1 MLASNG
7 LADDFELLGRWKNGD
22 KAAGNEL
29 VDRHFSSVY
38 RFFRSKIDSDVE
50 DLAQRTFL
58 ASLEHYDR
66 IREGT
71 FRAYLLGIARH
82 LLFHQYRH
90 KRTHAKLEDFLS
102 VSAEDLQGG
111 TPSQIRAVSEE
122 KKLLL
127 KGLRSI
133 PIDFQICV
141 ELHYWEGMGV
151 ADIAE
156 VLGVQVGTVKSRLF
170 RARQM
175 LRERIEAMHE
185 SDTLIRSTVDDLDR
199 WASAL
204 QKDFGLGSDD
214 AKPETDA

>member
-1 MLASNG
+1 MTETI
-7 LADDFELLGRWKNGD
+7 DDFELLKRWKDGD
-22 KAAGNEL
+22 KVAGNEI

-38 RFFRSKIDSDVE
+38 RFFRSKLDGDVD

-58 ASLEHYDR
+58 ASLENYDR
-66 IREGT
+66 IRKGT

-82 LLFHQYRH
+82 LLFHQYRD
-90 KRTHAKLEDFLS
+90 KRAIGNLTEFAE
-102 VSAEDLQGG
+102 VSAADLQA
-111 TPSQIRAVSEE
+111 TASQVQAVREE

-151 ADIAE
+151 ADIAD
-156 VLGVQVGTVKSRLF
+156 VLGVQPGTIKSRLS

-185 SDTLIRSTVDDLDR
+185 SDSLIRSTVDNLDG
-199 WASAL
+199 WANAL
-204 QKDFGLGSDD
+204 QRDFGRGGSEE
-214 AKPETDA
+214 PSG

>member
-1 MLASNG
+1 MAEPT
-7 LADDFELLGRWKNGD
+7 DDFELLKRWKAGD

-38 RFFRSKIDSDVE
+38 RFFRSKIDNDVE

-90 KRTHAKLEDFLS
+90 KRTHGKLEDFLE
-102 VSAEDLQGG
+102 VSAEDLQG
-111 TPSQIRAVSEE
+111 TPSQLRAVHEE

-151 ADIAE
+151 ADIAS
-156 VLGVQVGTVKSRLF
+156 VLGVQPGTVKSRLF

-204 QKDFGLGSDD
+204 QRDFGRDESDEP
-214 AKPETDA
+214 AGA

>member
-1 MLASNG
+1 MS
-7 LADDFELLGRWKNGD
+7 DDFELLQRWKDGD

-29 VDRHFSSVY
+29 VERHFSSVY
-38 RFFRSKIDSDVE
+38 RFFRSKIDSDVD

-58 ASLEHYDR
+58 ASLESFDR

-82 LLFHQYRH
+82 MLFHQYRS
-90 KRTHAKLEDFLS
+90 KRTKGQIEDFLTF
-102 VSAEDLQGG
+102 SAEDLGG
-111 TPSQIRAVSEE
+111 SPSQLRADREE

-127 KGLRSI
+127 RGLRSI

-151 ADIAE
+151 AEIAQ
-156 VLGVQVGTVKSRLF
+156 VLGVQAGTVKSRLF

-175 LRERIEAMHE
+175 LRERIEAMHASAE
-185 SDTLIRSTVDDLDR
+185 IVRSTIDDLDR
-199 WASAL
+199 WANVL
-204 QKDFGLGSDD
+204 KRDFGRD
-214 AKPETDA
+214 E

>member
-1 MLASNG
+1 M
-7 LADDFELLGRWKNGD
+7 LADDFELLRRWKDGD
-22 KAAGNEL
+22 KIAGNEL

-38 RFFRSKIDSDVE
+38 RFFRSKIDNDVE
-50 DLAQRTFL
+50 DLTQRTFL
-58 ASLEHYDR
+58 ASLESYDR

-82 LLFHQYRH
+82 LLFHQYRS
-90 KRTHAKLEDFLS
+90 KRAQAKLEDFLEI
-102 VSAEDLQGG
+102 SADDLRG
-111 TPSQIRAVSEE
+111 TPSQLRAMREE

-156 VLGVQVGTVKSRLF
+156 VLGVRPGTVKSRLF
-170 RARQM
+170 RAREM
-175 LRERIEAMHE
+175 LRARIETMSNDDA
-185 SDTLIRSTVDDLDR
+185 LVRSTIDDLER
-199 WASAL
+199 WAGAL
-204 QKDFGLGSDD
+204 QREFGRRDGDEGSE
-214 AKPETDA
+214 A

>member
-1 MLASNG
+1 MS
-7 LADDFELLGRWKNGD
+7 DDFELLKRWKDGD

-50 DLAQRTFL
+50 DLTQRTFL
-58 ASLEHYDR
+58 ASLESFDR
-66 IREGT
+66 IKEGT

-82 LLFHQYRH
+82 LLFHQYRN
-90 KRTHAKLEDFLS
+90 KRTHGKLEDFME
-102 VSAEDLQGG
+102 VSAEDLMG
-111 TPSQIRAVSEE
+111 TPSQLRAMHEE

-151 ADIAE
+151 ADIAA
-156 VLGVQVGTVKSRLF
+156 VLGVQTGTVKSRLF

-175 LRERIEAMHE
+175 LRERIEAMHV
-185 SDTLIRSTVDDLDR
+185 SDQLIRSTIDDLDR
-199 WASAL
+199 WAAAL
-204 QKDFGLGSDD
+204 QKDFGQGGSDGD
-214 AKPETDA
+214 EG

>member
-1 MLASNG
+1 MAEPD
-7 LADDFELLGRWKNGD
+7 DDFDLLARWKNGD
-22 KAAGNEL
+22 KVAGNLL

-38 RFFRSKIDSDVE
+38 RFFRSKIDNDVE

-58 ASLEHYDR
+58 ASLER
-66 IREGT
+66 FEQIRQGT

-90 KRTHAKLEDFLS
+90 KRTTGKLEDFLEI
-102 VSAEDLQGG
+102 SAEDMQG
-111 TPSQIRAVSEE
+111 TPSQLRAVQEE

-151 ADIAE
+151 ADIAM
-156 VLGVQVGTVKSRLF
+156 VLGVQPGTVKSRLF

-185 SDTLIRSTVDDLDR
+185 SDQLIRSTVDNLDQ
-199 WASAL
+199 WAGAL
-204 QKDFGLGSDD
+204 QRDFGRDDGDGSSEP
-214 AKPETDA
+214 A

>member
-1 MLASNG
+1 MS
-7 LADDFELLGRWKNGD
+7 DDFELLKRWKDGD

-29 VDRHFSSVY
+29 VDRHFGSVH
-38 RFFRSKIDSDVE
+38 RFFRSKIDGDID
-50 DLAQRTFL
+50 DLTQRTFL
-58 ASLEHYDR
+58 ASLEGLDR
-66 IREGT
+66 IQDGT

-82 LLFHQYRH
+82 LLFHQYRN
-90 KRTHAKLEDFLS
+90 KRTHGKLEDFLELS
-102 VSAEDLQGG
+102 IEDVMG
-111 TPSQIRAVSEE
+111 TPAELREAHEE

-151 ADIAE
+151 VDIAA
-156 VLGVQVGTVKSRLF
+156 VLGVQPGTVKSRLF

-175 LRERIEAMHE
+175 LRERIQAMHA
-185 SDTLIRSTVDDLDR
+185 SDSLIRSTVDDLER

-204 QKDFGLGSDD
+204 HAELGQGREP
-214 AKPETDA
+214 PE